1 LVHKINIDGRRYGSQ
16 AITDKEGGEEHDSL
30 GHCAVTMAEQIAKR
44 ESLRK
49 TVKEFYAL
57 QSPKFKPDAESWMK
71 HIHAIYGE
79 EGHPSKSKSS
89 DTQKRRSDKRRIA
102 QSSAQPGK
110 LAACAGS
117 SDEELSIGKEPPLA
131 HAGSD
136 SSSDEDT
143 SSLRPNPKSKRLRM
157 ERGSGKSESEER
169 CQLSVVESLP
179 SEESLA
185 SFGPKEMR
193 APGVDVH
200 HFLSRENE
208 LVYAKRVDASNLEQD
223 SGTSS
228 DEEPDAVASDV
239 RSSKSHSPSQTPTD
253 DQSAIWSSSS
263 QDEESTDSEEERS
276 LNDALGITTGSGA
289 SSSGSKSDASGSSVD
304 SSGLKAPPSKAEAGD
319 EKSAAD
325 ASGSPSSQD
334 EESCESEEERSID
347 ALAITTGGGASSS
360 GEETDANRND
370 EASSGL
376 KPPPSKAA
384 TSEEELAGVDH
395 GSPEHRSTLAEEAST
410 QDDCIGAVANID
422 DTNKHPSG
430 SSDSSRLLEI
440 WDDNDQDCES
450 SQEAREEIDK
460 ISTSRLQMTL
470 QGLKAKSFRIAA
482 TNAYDGHS
490 RRKTSLDG
498 TSTATDPE
506 SATYKGK
513 TFYRG
518 RCYRYREISI
528 RTSATKIDAIVGVL
542 RLLPDGY
549 ADCVL
554 IVPFCDTVLGVE
566 EEGVD
571 FETTYQPSAFVRV
584 HDELPPLSLR
594 HFIAADMDGVSSVAD
609 VPIHIPTLVYEPQS
623 ADERYQFGYHWH
635 KECSN
640 RCGKRDDFRVLDLF
654 AGCGGM
660 SQGFHNNGF
669 ETVKAVEKDPSAVES
684 LTTNLKVPV
693 FQGDIREFLKRYGKN
708 SGTMGR
714 IDHIHASPPCQGFS
728 RANRKGGKNDAAN
741 NALSMCFAQAVE
753 IFRPVT
759 ATYENVLGLW
769 DRKNRYYLKTLLV
782 DLMKLGYQVRC
793 TKLTA
798 LDYGD
803 PQKRERLFIF
813 AAHKAAILPGIPP
826 KTHGNESTLHQHP
839 YTTVREALYGL
850 EKPNSG
856 DSSDDDSNS
865 RELGDDSQDERPNA
879 PTGDPQVQLQAD
891 SPACTVR
898 ASKPPMHY
906 DQNRPLT
913 VREAAALQ
921 SFPADFRFSSG
932 MNNSKATQYRQIGN
946 AVPVEMATAVARSI
960 RQSLLYYYRSEEDET
975 GTVLI

>member
-1 LVHKINIDGRRYGSQ
+1 
-16 AITDKEGGEEHDSL
+16 
-30 GHCAVTMAEQIAKR
+30 
-44 ESLRK
+44 
-49 TVKEFYAL
+49 
-57 QSPKFKPDAESWMK
+57 
-71 HIHAIYGE
+71 
-79 EGHPSKSKSS
+79 
-89 DTQKRRSDKRRIA
+89 
-102 QSSAQPGK
+102 
-110 LAACAGS
+110 
-117 SDEELSIGKEPPLA
+117 
-131 HAGSD
+131 
-136 SSSDEDT
+136 
-143 SSLRPNPKSKRLRM
+143 
-157 ERGSGKSESEER
+157 
-169 CQLSVVESLP
+169 
-179 SEESLA
+179 
-185 SFGPKEMR
+185 
-193 APGVDVH
+193 
-200 HFLSRENE
+200 
-208 LVYAKRVDASNLEQD
+208 
-223 SGTSS
+223 
-228 DEEPDAVASDV
+228 
-239 RSSKSHSPSQTPTD
+239 
-253 DQSAIWSSSS
+253 
-263 QDEESTDSEEERS
+263 
-276 LNDALGITTGSGA
+276 
-289 SSSGSKSDASGSSVD
+289 
-304 SSGLKAPPSKAEAGD
+304 
-319 EKSAAD
+319 
-325 ASGSPSSQD
+325 
-334 EESCESEEERSID
+334 
-347 ALAITTGGGASSS
+347 
-360 GEETDANRND
+360 
-370 EASSGL
+370 
-376 KPPPSKAA
+376 
-384 TSEEELAGVDH
+384 
-395 GSPEHRSTLAEEAST
+395 
-410 QDDCIGAVANID
+410 
-422 DTNKHPSG
+422 
-430 SSDSSRLLEI
+430 
-440 WDDNDQDCES
+440 
-450 SQEAREEIDK
+450 
-460 ISTSRLQMTL
+460 
-470 QGLKAKSFRIAA
+470 
-482 TNAYDGHS
+482 
-490 RRKTSLDG
+490 
-498 TSTATDPE
+498 
-506 SATYKGK
+506 
-513 TFYRG
+513 
-518 RCYRYREISI
+518 
-528 RTSATKIDAIVGVL
+528 
-542 RLLPDGY
+542 
-549 ADCVL
+549 L

-946 AVPVEMATAVARSI
+946 AVPVEMATAVARSV
-960 RQSLLYYYRSEEDET
+960 RQSLLYYYRSKEDET
-975 GTVLI
+975 GTILI